1 MNTENFTCDYLLK
14 AKYLDY
20 ELSEFGL
27 GTRAII
33 YQRLFFL

>member
-1 MNTENFTCDYLLK
+1 MNTENFTCHYLLK

-27 GTRAII
+27 GTRAIV
-33 YQRLFFL
+33 YQWLLFL